1 MLMERLKT
9 TRGLREN
16 IFRALQEGPNALRPI
31 GCNLYNMAMLNYDFY
46 QRTATTYAEVA
57 QELSR
62 PLEPPG
68 GSS

>member
-9 TRGLREN
+9 TRDLREN

-31 GCNLYNMAMLNYDFY
+31 ASNLYSMAMLNYDFY
-46 QRTATTYAEVA
+46 QKTATSYAKAA

-68 GSS
+68 GAS